1 MNSAYE
7 PMEPARRP
15 GGKPEEKPCYR
26 VLVHRKYESA
36 WEQIVERVGIQQA
49 QQFWDHVAKT
59 PGMKDPIASTRP
71 LKGKAGAPRR
81 KGFRRPYIMNCPVW
95 RESII
100 SIAILI
106 EQRPMAMLI
115 RLCSYWLSI
124 IPPTD
129 VE

>member
-1 MNSAYE
+1 
-7 PMEPARRP
+7 
-15 GGKPEEKPCYR
+15 
-26 VLVHRKYESA
+26 
-36 WEQIVERVGIQQA
+36 
-49 QQFWDHVAKT
+49 
-59 PGMKDPIASTRP
+59 MKDPIASTRP
-71 LKGKAGAPRR
+71 LKGKAGAPKE
-81 KGFRRPYIMNCPVW
+81 KGFQRPYIMNCPVW

-106 EQRPMAMLI
+106 GQKPMAMLI